1 MQASHIWFR
10 NAICGILGV
19 TAAVLFMDQRDHR
32 GGGGL
37 CLLSSNKSDVSE
49 DEDDSGDEGDK
60 YYDDLSIMAY
70 R

>member
-1 MQASHIWFR
+1 MI
-10 NAICGILGV
+10 
-19 TAAVLFMDQRDHR
+19 FMDQRDHR
-32 GGGGL
+32 GGVL
-37 CLLSSNKSDVSE
+37 RLLSSNKSDVSE